1 MLTQDYNATLQSRTH
16 WLVAR
21 ANAQTKTS
29 QRVCLSSR
37 SKDKILIK
45 HERTTRGI
53 KHWGLS
59 GYANIL
65 PRIKFGLTGQESSP
79 QSPTISYRQPLCL
92 TLNLPHIQAHLV
104 FQLHKSKAKNQKSLN
119 FLYAR
124 KKKLQ
129 KLNRRNII
137 TIFVKI
143 VKIKTSRQWK
153 QILENTSEN

>member
-53 KHWGLS
+53 KHWGLG
-59 GYANIL
+59 GYANNIS
-65 PRIKFGLTGQESSP
+65 RIKVG
-79 QSPTISYRQPLCL
+79 C
-92 TLNLPHIQAHLV
+92 
-104 FQLHKSKAKNQKSLN
+104 SL
-119 FLYAR
+119 
-124 KKKLQ
+124 
-129 KLNRRNII
+129 
-137 TIFVKI
+137 I
-143 VKIKTSRQWK
+143 VKCSVIPNDFIPPTVKPKREFNEIRITFV
-153 QILENTSEN
+153 L